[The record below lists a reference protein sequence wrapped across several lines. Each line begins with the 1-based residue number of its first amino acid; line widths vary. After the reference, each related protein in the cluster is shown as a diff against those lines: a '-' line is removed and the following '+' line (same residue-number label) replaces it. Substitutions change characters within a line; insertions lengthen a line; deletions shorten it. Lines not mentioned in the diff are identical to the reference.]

1 MAVAQSVDVAAL
13 LEEMLGIP
21 SVTGET
27 AAMSQWLA
35 ARLSDAGFDVSLDN
49 GSVVAQWGT
58 GAREIM
64 LVGHLDTVSGEIE
77 VRREGDELWGRGAV
91 DAKGPLAAAISAV
104 MQQRRDGPA
113 RFTLVAVPDEEGDS
127 IAASRL
133 AKRSAPECLVI
144 LEPSG
149 WDAITVGY
157 RGSVVVQLRVEQSLS
172 HRAGPHESAPGR
184 LVTLLSDVQRWLA
197 SRAVNTSAFERCDMS
212 ILDLASS
219 CDGITDA
226 ATARIQFRVP
236 ESLSAD
242 ALMSEL
248 QSRWQSGVITR
259 ESGVDAVR
267 TSRGSS
273 LARSLARSIRRN
285 DGNVRYL
292 VKTGTAD
299 LNILVPAWE
308 CPAVAYGPGQ
318 ARFDHTPEERISVSE
333 LQRGAEILTGALAEL
348 NQ

>member
-1 MAVAQSVDVAAL
+1 MAVAESVQVAAL
-13 LEEMLGIP
+13 LEEMLSIP

-27 AAMSQWLA
+27 TAMSQWLA
-35 ARLSDAGFDVSLDN
+35 ERLSDVGFDVNLDS

-58 GAREIM
+58 GSREIM
-64 LVGHLDTVSGEIE
+64 LVGHLDTVPGDIR

-91 DAKGPLAAAISAV
+91 DAKGPLAAAVSAI

-113 RFTLVAVPDEEGDS
+113 RFTLVAVPDEEGPS
-127 IAASRL
+127 LGAQRL
-133 AKRSAPECLVI
+133 TLRPSPACLVI

-157 RGSVVVQLRVEQSLS
+157 RGSVVVELRVEQSLS
-172 HRAGPHESAPGR
+172 HRAGPAESAPGR
-184 LVTLLSDVQRWLA
+184 LVTLLNDVKQWLV
-197 SRAVNTSAFERCDMS
+197 SRGTNSVFERCDMS
-212 ILDLASS
+212 ILEIASD

-226 ATARIQFRVP
+226 ARARVQFRVP
-236 ESLSAD
+236 ETLSVEGLLD
-242 ALMSEL
+242 EL
-248 QSRWQSGVITR
+248 RSRWQSGTITC

-267 TSRGSS
+267 TPRGSS
-273 LARSLARSIRRN
+273 LARSLARSIRRH
-285 DGNVRYL
+285 DSHVRYL

-299 LNILVPAWE
+299 LNILVPAWQ

-318 ARFDHTPEERISVSE
+318 ARFDHTPEERISISE
-333 LQRGAEILTGALAEL
+333 LNRGAEILAAALADL